1 MTRLR
6 MSAELGDWLAELCTF
21 HPASAAEVAAA
32 LTSVMTADDPS
43 ALPLV
48 RQPGDS
54 LDLRQAVDYDYQEQ
68 LEALRRVRRHVA
80 EIAMDRKHWAT
91 EVEEAES
98 AGRPDEVLAQLPL
111 RQAEAAKR
119 EHDLTERSQRLQ
131 RDVDAFRT
139 AKEVAKA
146 MYTAAEASLRLRA
159 TFTEEIAAD
168 ETPADE
174 IAADDAEGEARLQ
187 AAADE
192 LRRLHEPRRS
202 PATADVLELRADA
215 LGRDV
220 RLLMAIEPADTVTL
234 LAVLDGEEAIAEHH
248 DQAIQLAG
256 DLLADIRAGDWPP
269 ADALDAADLEVT
281 FADPSTFLGRFFPA
295 DTGAIAERAA
305 ILGVAQTLAG
315 LRSGNGMS
323 LADLATEAG
332 ISEERLHAIEAR
344 GLRVAEV
351 HEAVAYV
358 RALGG
363 RLTLSAEL
371 ADGAPVPLT

>member
-98 AGRPDEVLAQLPL
+98 AGRPDEVLAQLRL

-146 MYTAAEASLRLRA
+146 MYTAAEA
-159 TFTEEIAAD
+159 T
-168 ETPADE
+168 
-174 IAADDAEGEARLQ
+174 ARI
-187 AAADE
+187 
-192 LRRLHEPRRS
+192 
-202 PATADVLELRADA
+202 
-215 LGRDV
+215 RD
-220 RLLMAIEPADTVTL
+220 
-234 LAVLDGEEAIAEHH
+234 
-248 DQAIQLAG
+248 
-256 DLLADIRAGDWPP
+256 
-269 ADALDAADLEVT
+269 
-281 FADPSTFLGRFFPA
+281 
-295 DTGAIAERAA
+295 
-305 ILGVAQTLAG
+305 
-315 LRSGNGMS
+315 
-323 LADLATEAG
+323 ATEAAVG
-332 ISEERLHAIEAR
+332 SGSVPERDDALAAQRRAVNAAEANLHA
-344 GLRVAEV
+344 VAER
-351 HEAVAYV
+351 E
-358 RALGG
+358 GG
-363 RLTLSAEL
+363 TNAARDPRPCRTRRRERRRPRPGWCCHRCA
-371 ADGAPVPLT
+371 GAAR

>member
-91 EVEEAES
+91 EVEDAES
-98 AGRPDEVLAQLPL
+98 AGRPDEVLAQLRL

-159 TFTEEIAAD
+159 TFTDEIAAD

-281 FADPSTFLGRFFPA
+281 FADPSTFLARFFPA

-315 LRSGNGMS
+315 LRRGNRMS
-323 LADLATEAG
+323 LEDLATEAG

-363 RLTLSAEL
+363 RLKLSAEL